1 MNLLYALEGNNVRWP
16 SKISNHETVYQ
27 MCTRLHTAQ
36 ASSGN
41 QQWHAVRDYYKFG
54 FVRNPWER
62 ISSLYR
68 YLKEKRPKL
77 KIDSVGSFSDFLEQ
91 ANNGVQWI
99 RELHSMR
106 PQCDFFRSQRSA
118 PLSAD
123 FIGHYEYLAE
133 DFAAV
138 ARKLGIP
145 PVRLPHLNRSSNSN
159 VDYRPGYTDR
169 SIEIVRSLF
178 HEDIELFG
186 YTFEHR
192 KPVRGPREMVPRG
205 RPRVPG
211 ENPGIPGES

>member
-1 MNLLYALEGNNVRWP
+1 MNLLYALEGNNASLP
-16 SKISNHETVYQ
+16 SKISNHETICKLYE
-27 MCTRLHTAQ
+27 RLQ
-36 ASSGN
+36 ASCASSEN
-41 QQWHAVRDYYKFG
+41 RQWHVVRNYFTFG

-68 YLKEKRPKL
+68 YLKEKRPRQ

-106 PQCDFFRSQRSA
+106 PQCDFFRSHNKA
-118 PLSAD
+118 PLYSN

-138 ARKLGIP
+138 AKVLGIP
-145 PVRLPHLNRSSNSN
+145 SSELPHLNRSSNSH
-159 VDYRPGYTDR
+159 VDYRAHYTER
-169 SIEIVRSLF
+169 SIEIIRSIF

-186 YTFEHR
+186 YTFEQKHPAR
-192 KPVRGPREMVPRG
+192 RCSGMIDHNGLHQAEL
-205 RPRVPG
+205 
-211 ENPGIPGES
+211 E